1 MAEGTPPPG
10 SNSPIKKLVHKG
22 IERSL
27 VGNEKVEKKINGHI
41 DELFECRAAK
51 NCLQKSRTKLTGQS
65 CISRKHFE
73 SKIQTLIKEG
83 GEVHGRLLADCRTN
97 YGTVTVHAV

>member
-73 SKIQTLIKEG
+73 SK
-83 GEVHGRLLADCRTN
+83 RLQSQVVEDTN
-97 YGTVTVHAV
+97 VQPLVLTDQSN